1 MTSTSPVP
9 TTRLET
15 TPVEPASPSINGNRD
30 LETSPKREIEDQ
42 EKKDIYTEPQ
52 PPQAGLNDR
61 ALHYKAEGNRY
72 YGNKEYAKAA
82 TAYKLGLALDNSDT
96 HDLEVALRSN
106 LAMVLLKMEK
116 FDAVE
121 EECTIALGF
130 DQAQTKLWYRRA
142 LAREKKYQWK
152 AAMADLQ
159 KCLELLGA
167 GGSDASMHKV
177 ATAALQ
183 RISQNVQLTT
193 DSSQG
198 FPFQKK
204 SVLTLLEARQRA
216 LQPALTKE
224 GEAFFLL
231 DYNWW
236 RRWCSKAK
244 FFPKPN
250 GSKDTFRHV
259 LALLPPGAVCPNIS
273 DENSGEELGP
283 IDNSNLLL
291 NQEDSFIRQWFAGEK
306 IIPNL
311 VRGNHY
317 ELIPREVYQAFVA
330 WYGETTNQICR
341 RSNSEGIVTLYGT
354 ESIESNFHDNCK
366 ACRAPHARSR
376 CTRCSD
382 TYYCGR
388 VCQESHWPYHKDQC
402 GLPQEDDRNG
412 KVGFHNL
419 GNTCFMNSALQCLSH
434 ATPLTRHFLSNGFL
448 RDLNIHNPLGTG
460 GKLAHAYNQVMREV
474 WMAGP
479 PAMSPTTLK
488 RAIAIFAPRFVGCS
502 QHDAQEFLAYLLDG
516 LHEDLNRI
524 REAPYVELPDVNE
537 NCDMAIAGADAWNA
551 HQRRNDS
558 LVMSTFYGQ
567 FKSTCVCPQCKCVS
581 VSFDAFNHL
590 SLEIPQTLSNRFIP
604 ILLFSKAGTPPARW
618 MVEVRRGSFVADL
631 RQALSDLCGIPTER
645 IALCDIYE
653 YAMYEILQDNK
664 KVDVIRATD
673 LLAAFDVDPY
683 TNTTVHVICTHCTL
697 TDEGERKL
705 FGFPFLTSFG
715 AELTCRQVYEHLW
728 ERIKYVPGI
737 QEKWVHLCVTDNNS
751 KSRPVF
757 PQESA
762 YIPKDS
768 DVSIVGFLGQ
778 DCTERFLFVS
788 FEWKDIGDFDKT
800 LFVEVVNHVSYTE
813 GLKRERAMG
822 AGRTVTLDQCLQ
834 TFTRPE
840 RLDEN
845 NKWYCRR
852 CKEHVCAMK
861 TMELWRLPN
870 VLVVH
875 LKRFEFKNA
884 LRRDKLDTFVN
895 FEMEGLDMSKY
906 VSNTK
911 ISDFVQDQIPAM
923 YDLFAVTN
931 HYGRLGFGHYTAF
944 ARSWDEKQKMSK
956 DWSLYDDSSVRQVSA
971 DSVLTPAAYVL
982 FYRRRQFN

>member
-1 MTSTSPVP
+1 MATSAAPAPPTSLAATP
-9 TTRLET
+9 T
-15 TPVEPASPSINGNRD
+15 EPASPSIQD
-30 LETSPKREIEDQ
+30 SHDQ
-42 EKKDIYTEPQ
+42 ELRTTREVSDTDEEVKVST

-121 EECTIALGF
+121 DECTIALAL
-130 DQAQTKLWYRRA
+130 DSTQTKLWYRRA
-142 LAREKKYQWK
+142 LAREKMYQW
-152 AAMADLQ
+152 AAASADLQ
-159 KCLELLGA
+159 KCLELLND
-167 GGSDASMHKV
+167 GGDVSVQKV

-183 RISQNVQLTT
+183 RISQNLLLTAA
-193 DSSQG
+193 DLNQDYASQRN
-198 FPFQKK
+198 

-216 LQPALTKE
+216 LQPAVTKE

-231 DYNWW
+231 DYGWW
-236 RRWCSKAK
+236 RLWCSKSN

-250 GSKDTFRHV
+250 GSKGAFLQV
-259 LALLPPGAVCPNIS
+259 LALLPPGAVCPHIS
-273 DENSGEELGP
+273 DDDCGDELGP
-283 IDNSNLLL
+283 IDNSGLLL
-291 NQEDSFIRQWFAGEK
+291 NHEDSFIRQWFAGEK

-311 VRGNHY
+311 VRGHHY

-330 WYGETTNQICR
+330 WYGESTHPSCR
-341 RSNSEGIVTLYGT
+341 RSNAEGIVTLYGT
-354 ESIESNFHDNCK
+354 DCLEIEFFNTCK
-366 ACRAPHARSR
+366 ACRAPHAKSR
-376 CTRCSD
+376 CFRCLD
-382 TYYCGR
+382 AYYCGR
-388 VCQESHWPYHKDQC
+388 ACQESHWPYHKTQC
-402 GLPQEDDRNG
+402 GIPQEDRNG
-412 KVGFHNL
+412 EVGFHNL

-448 RDLNIHNPLGTG
+448 QDLNVHNPLGTG
-460 GKLAHAYNQVMREV
+460 GKLARAYGQVMREV
-474 WMAGP
+474 WMVGP
-479 PAMSPTTLK
+479 SAVSPTTLK
-488 RAIAIFAPRFVGCS
+488 RAISIFAPRFAGCS

-537 NCDMAIAGADAWNA
+537 NSAMAIAGADAWHA

-590 SLEIPQTLSNRFIP
+590 SLEIPQTQSNRFIP
-604 ILLFSKAGTPPARW
+604 ILLFNNCGTPPARW

-631 RQALSDLCGIPTER
+631 RQALSDLCGIPSQR

-664 KVDVIRATD
+664 KVDAIRTTD

-683 TNTTVHVICTHCTL
+683 TNTTVHVICTHCSL
-697 TDEGERKL
+697 TEEGERQP
-705 FGFPFLTSFG
+705 FGFPFLTSFS
-715 AELTCRQVYEHLW
+715 AEFTCRQVYDHLW

-737 QEKWVHLCVTDNNS
+737 QEEWVQLCVTDNNS
-751 KSRPVF
+751 KPRAVF

-762 YIPKDS
+762 FIPKDS
-768 DVSIVGFLGQ
+768 DSKIVEFLGQ
-778 DCTERFLFVS
+778 GCTERFLFVS
-788 FEWKDIGDFDKT
+788 FEWRGIEYFDKT
-800 LFVEVVNHVSYTE
+800 MFVQVVNHASYIE
-813 GLKRERAMG
+813 GLKRERTMG

-852 CKEHVCAMK
+852 CQEHVCAMK

-884 LRRDKLDTFVN
+884 LRRDKLDTFVD

-906 VSNTK
+906 VSHAKKT
-911 ISDFVQDQIPAM
+911 DFVQDEIPAI

-944 ARSWDEKQKMSK
+944 ARYWDEKEDMSK
-956 DWSLYDDSSVRQVSA
+956 DWSLFDDSSVRPVSP

-982 FYRRRQFN
+982 FYRRRKFN